1 MGGVC
6 GKGVAN
12 IVQQGGDAERAAMEK
27 SICGHVVSGLQ
38 HHAWCCCSLVMQMH
52 LSRLSTVAFLGC
64 TDMLEHRKHG
74 SPVRTRLT
82 SVGAFEHS
90 W

>member
-52 LSRLSTVAFLGC
+52 LSRLSTVAFLGS
-64 TDMLEHRKHG
+64 TDMLEHRKAWQ
-74 SPVRTRLT
+74 SCAYEADQCWSL
-82 SVGAFEHS
+82 
-90 W
+90 